1 MFPSLC
7 AAAGR
12 LDGVVPVSGGVENGV
27 PHMPGIATLHAAGCP
42 VAGAHAFDSAAA
54 ASARPVPFPNT
65 VPFAAPPRESQR
77 LFPNDPGA
85 DSFSTRARWA
95 CRWALYFG
103 RMSPHQHTTQ
113 RTPSSYHV
121 STVLNA
127 RVVGLVEPVWSEWLA
142 WSVWSEWLVSEWLLD
157 HAR

>member
-1 MFPSLC
+1 V
-7 AAAGR
+7 R
-12 LDGVVPVSGGVENGV
+12 LLPRPVSPNDFFRTILVRTVFRRGLNG
-27 PHMPGIATLHAAGCP
+27 H
-42 VAGAHAFDSAAA
+42 VAGLCISVACPPTNTPRNAHH
-54 ASARPVPFPNT
+54 PIPNT
-65 VPFAAPPRESQR
+65 VRLLPRPVSPR

-85 DSFSTRARWA
+85 DRFSTRARWA